1 MISTVGNALPELRT
15 SDKSS
20 DGISPDEK
28 RSPVDFDSLLS
39 DSNAFKRAELEKEKA
54 MVGDGSEIKIGE
66 TKTDK
71 EFRDM
76 LEKVTGK
83 KQDKLKNKLEK
94 DDYLNL
100 MVTQLKYQDPTK
112 PMENSEMATQL
123 AQFNTVE
130 QLINTNKILGE
141 LKAGQS
147 SANADKL
154 TQYIGKSV
162 MVNGNNLKIEA
173 GKLAANAQFDLPS
186 PAGTANI
193 QIKDTAGSVIKT
205 IDMGTL
211 EAGTH
216 KINWDGTDEKGQ
228 KVAPGSYTFNIVANT
243 TDGKAISSRNSYFA
257 KVIGVSDIS
266 NGGKLDTSA
275 GTVELK
281 DVSSVRALD
290 DSTTSPVDL
299 AKIANAPQPAAP
311 VDIAKI
317 ANALNSTAPEVSRP
331 APKIPPRPQKNE
343 STSKADANA

>member
-15 SDKSS
+15 PDNSS
-20 DGISPDEK
+20 DGMSPDEK

-39 DSNAFKRAELEKEKA
+39 ESNAFKRAELEKEKA

-141 LKAGQS
+141 LKAAQS

-162 MVNGNNLKIEA
+162 MVNGNNLKVE
-173 GKLAANAQFDLPS
+173 GGQLAANAQFDLPS

-205 IDMGTL
+205 IDMGNL

-216 KINWDGTDEKGQ
+216 KLNWDGTDEKGQ
-228 KVAPGSYTFNIVANT
+228 KVAPGTYNFNVVANT
-243 TDGKAISSRNSYFA
+243 TDGKAITARNSYFA
-257 KVIGVSDIS
+257 KVIGVSDIG

-290 DSTTSPVDL
+290 EATTAPIDVAKIADVPQPPVAVDM
-299 AKIANAPQPAAP
+299 AKIANSLKSA
-311 VDIAKI
+311 
-317 ANALNSTAPEVSRP
+317 APEVAKP
-331 APKIPPRPQKNE
+331 APKIPPRPHKHE
-343 STSKADANA
+343 STAKVNANA